1 MTLTARWLRLDS
13 PRVMQSRS
21 AAAGDSVDRPLAGA
35 TILLVEDEPDLR
47 ELLSETLS
55 HHGAKVCAAASAE
68 EALSALDGIRAD
80 ALVADI
86 GLPGID
92 GIEMVRIVRQRSLD
106 LGGAMPAIA
115 LTGYA
120 RPEDRDEVLDA
131 GYHMHLTKPVD
142 GTSLVTAL
150 SALLRRQS
158 AR

>member
-1 MTLTARWLRLDS
+1 MHG
-13 PRVMQSRS
+13 RS
-21 AAAGDSVDRPLAGA
+21 AAAGGSLGRPLAGV

-47 ELLSETLS
+47 ELLTETLV

-68 EALSALDGIRAD
+68 EALHALDGIRAD

-92 GIEMVRIVRQRSLD
+92 GVELVRILRARSLE
-106 LGGAMPAIA
+106 LGGAMPAVA

-131 GYHMHLTKPVD
+131 GYHVHLTKPVD
-142 GTSLVTAL
+142 GSSLVAAL
-150 SALLRRQS
+150 NGLLRRQS